1 MCEEKRK
8 DKKNEEYVIEGN
20 LINAKNN
27 LPLFYVRLLQHQ
39 NTSNNAKK
47 ISPFLQFQFHSFKF
61 IQNQFLCRH
70 KKCLYIVLAAV
81 NGLARKNVKVILLL

>member
-27 LPLFYVRLLQHQ
+27 LPCFM
-39 NTSNNAKK
+39 
-47 ISPFLQFQFHSFKF
+47 
-61 IQNQFLCRH
+61 
-70 KKCLYIVLAAV
+70 
-81 NGLARKNVKVILLL
+81 